1 MNAALLIVTAMAMRA
16 GGRKAFGL
24 CKAPAQVLFHSLP
37 TVHSPYSSPY
47 SSLSHSLQSVLGF
60 NVLCSPCPCRYFALP
75 GLCFLHVFVFCGCA
89 KRKSSMAAGVEGRE
103 GGQCCWLMTCGL
115 NFPYSPLILLILL
128 SPMVFLPDNLC
139 ALIAYFMAFNMC
151 SSCCWLWGAVEIP
164 SPPLWLVCVFFSAGF
179 SKQFFLCFAALV

>member
-1 MNAALLIVTAMAMRA
+1 MSFQGHGHNECGSAHCHGHGHESRRPKSFWPMQGACA
-16 GGRKAFGL
+16 G
-24 CKAPAQVLFHSLP
+24 SLSL
-37 TVHSPYSSPY
+37 SPYSSPY

-164 SPPLWLVCVFFSAGF
+164 SPPL
-179 SKQFFLCFAALV
+179 